1 MTAFA
6 RQEQQ
11 TEQGDLIWEIRSVN
25 HRYLELSLRLDE
37 RFRALE
43 MPIRKLF
50 SEQLGRGKVDAV
62 LRYKAP
68 EDQSTNLDIDQ
79 TLARSVVE
87 QCELVSGFADQAAPI
102 DPVRIL

>member
-1 MTAFA
+1 MDAIVIRSMTAFA

-79 TLARSVVE
+79 TFQIALSHINQFLSA
-87 QCELVSGFADQAAPI
+87 
-102 DPVRIL
+102 